1 MPTIGRRA
9 ALLGLPALAAAALVG
24 GGCRPAPRE
33 RQITIGFLARNPEEP
48 WSRDEWKYARKCADK
63 YHFRLV
69 TIGLRDGRTAL
80 SAIDGLADMGAE
92 GFVIGAPDVRLGPA
106 IVSRAERHGLKVYTV
121 DDQLL
126 GSDGKPMDVP
136 HMGTSARAIGQIVG
150 KALHAEY
157 RRRGWSPLET
167 AACAVTL
174 GAPGS
179 VKERTDGAADA
190 LARAGFPE
198 GRIYRVPERATG
210 AARALDAVGLLVA
223 RHPEARHWLVF
234 SVNDEGV
241 LGAVRA
247 MESQGIADQDLVGIG
262 IGGSRAFAE
271 FAKSEVSGF
280 HATCLISPRRHGYES
295 VEYLYKWVKFG
306 VEPPRYTRTTGTIV
320 TRTDYK
326 RVAKRHGLMD

>member
-1 MPTIGRRA
+1 MG
-9 ALLGLPALAAAALVG
+9 
-24 GGCRPAPRE
+24 
-33 RQITIGFLARNPEEP
+33 
-48 WSRDEWKYARKCADK
+48 
-63 YHFRLV
+63 
-69 TIGLRDGRTAL
+69 DGKAVL
-80 SAIDGLADMGAE
+80 SAIDSLAGMGAQ
-92 GFVIGAPDVRLGPA
+92 GLVIGAPDVRLGPA
-106 IVSRAERHGLKVYTV
+106 IVSGAERHGMKVYTV

-136 HMGTSARAIGQIVG
+136 HMGTSARAIGQVVG
-150 KALHAEY
+150 KALYAEY

-174 GAPGS
+174 EAPGN

-210 AARALDAVGLLVA
+210 AARAYHAVGLLVA
-223 RHPEARHWLVF
+223 RHPEARRWLVF

-247 MESQGIADQDLVGIG
+247 MESRGIAAQDLVGVG
-262 IGGSRAFAE
+262 IGGDRAFAE
-271 FAKSEVSGF
+271 FAKPEVSGLY
-280 HATCLISPRRHGYES
+280 ATCLISPRRHGYES
-295 VEYLYKWVKFG
+295 AEYLYKWIKFG
-306 VEPPRYTRTTGTIV
+306 VEPPRYTRTTGTVV

-326 RVAKRHGLMD
+326 KVAKRQGLMD